1 MFDWL
6 FNTRYEV
13 LSRFSVKFGFEGK
26 SSWVSCARKS
36 GGFLLEMNVPH
47 LKYNYYVVMC
57 RARDWLVWLIKI
69 ATTPKSLR
77 FQMGKLL
84 HLNLLQELI

>member
-1 MFDWL
+1 
-6 FNTRYEV
+6 
-13 LSRFSVKFGFEGK
+13 
-26 SSWVSCARKS
+26 
-36 GGFLLEMNVPH
+36 MNVPH

-57 RARDWLVWLIKI
+57 RARDWLVWLNKI